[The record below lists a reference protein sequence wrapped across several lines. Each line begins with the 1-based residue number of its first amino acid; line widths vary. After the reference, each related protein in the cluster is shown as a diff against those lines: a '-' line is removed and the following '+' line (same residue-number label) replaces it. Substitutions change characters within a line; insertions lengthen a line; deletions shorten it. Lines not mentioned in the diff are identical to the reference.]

1 MAEIIEISDSESS
14 AGSVLDL
21 TSDSPADSVLDLT
34 TDDDARAAGD
44 DARRATPYAFSPQR
58 ATTPTPRVAE
68 MKATIRQ
75 AGLGILDLYEKSDVV
90 ERYAQAQTR
99 LAEAARLKRSS
110 DGLGGGAAPKRPK
123 ASARTPPHA
132 AARRRTWHAGAEAP
146 PALPP
151 PYVRSSRI
159 CRRRW
164 TSPMVGRSSGAW
176 RAPLEEGFPLKL

>member
-44 DARRATPYAFSPQR
+44 DARRATPYSFSPQR
-58 ATTPTPRVAE
+58 AATTTPGVAE

-75 AGLGILDLYEKSDVV
+75 AGLGTTDLREKSDVV
-90 ERYAQAQTR
+90 ARYAQAKAR

-110 DGLGGGAAPKRPK
+110 DGLGG
-123 ASARTPPHA
+123 
-132 AARRRTWHAGAEAP
+132 AGW
-146 PALPP
+146 
-151 PYVRSSRI
+151 VR
-159 CRRRW
+159 
-164 TSPMVGRSSGAW
+164 
-176 RAPLEEGFPLKL
+176 

>member
-44 DARRATPYAFSPQR
+44 DVRRATPYAFSPQR
-58 ATTPTPRVAE
+58 AATPTPSVAE

-75 AGLGILDLYEKSDVV
+75 AGLGTEDLCERSDVV
-90 ERYAQAQTR
+90 ARYAQAKAR

-110 DGLGGGAAPKRPK
+110 DGEGGAAPKRPK
-123 ASARTPPHA
+123 ASARVTPR
-132 AARRRTWHAGAEAP
+132 AARPTGPPFGITGRARPYADGRIRPYAPHAGAY
-146 PALPP
+146 L
-151 PYVRSSRI
+151 V
-159 CRRRW
+159 
-164 TSPMVGRSSGAW
+164 
-176 RAPLEEGFPLKL
+176 FF